1 MKPCNSPIPIVHS
14 ADPALTVEARAA
26 AELSQFLK
34 EVYPDLS
41 FPIVTAMPQAGDC
54 ILLGAR
60 ASLPI
65 LSSLVQATEVAAS
78 GSFVVKHVPQDVRT
92 VGIICGQDSRG
103 AFDGVFR
110 FLEAK
115 LGVAFY
121 FNEVVMENRVT
132 GPFDFGLWDHAERP
146 LFPVRGMNPFHAFYG
161 SPTTMDFEEWK
172 DYLARIART
181 GINWLNIHTYE
192 HYAVRQF
199 EFNGVKNF
207 VQDLTSTRHGYE
219 WDTRNVWDMR
229 QLPHGGHLFPHP
241 IHGSESSHEP
251 TFEARIAREK
261 QLYREF
267 IDYARTEFGI
277 LTYETLDVDNYARGA
292 MDQAQVMTLPETD
305 RFHVAN
311 EDGNWP
317 RGERWFPNPD
327 TAGGFAFIK
336 AQVQQIVEDRPGLA
350 GLAAFWRGQINRNAL
365 NVRPHELPADWI
377 EERQRVYDD
386 HPKSPVAWGQ
396 GCSQFVMCKVALA
409 FSRALDELGRTDMRR
424 GFGWFSTS
432 DTDGVDAI
440 RHADMFCPPR
450 LDFLSLNH
458 IQQSGIGYD
467 FENYRKVAGDTG
479 RWFLPITYL
488 QEDVSHIIGGTGV
501 WQVDEF
507 FSSKGAAM
515 GIAGSFMSHFATR
528 PTDLKQKHWSN
539 NFWSGT
545 ADESRAASERRF
557 VADILGRHQLSP
569 AAVDWAQA
577 VSQCQGFGE
586 LCCNWFYD
594 SFHGYPVC
602 GWSRTENRRLV
613 AEYDRLLEL
622 GRGIP
627 ETTLS
632 TEARQRLEYY
642 NQYFL
647 FAKRMLE
654 TSYVVNFAD
663 ADALPADPFE
673 VARLFVGAL
682 ESFPKNGHSR
692 IHAIDKGQIAE
703 VYGRFVRQV
712 LWRCKLEGVYPH
724 YGAKFGPIGNWDMAF
739 HVDAQGIARP
749 VHRCLGDGVRYVATE
764 SQSREASFA
773 DQITDSHAES
783 DDGFTFAVCGE
794 LFGDSRILPQGLY
807 DLDIYLPA
815 HLIKQPGERTVTICV
830 QDQEPVEVDLDNGG
844 QRAKVVSFR
853 DLSVTSGRLAVKFI
867 PARGPIAVSA
877 VFATLKR
884 ELPADPPQTR
894 PRAAWTFDFGPAAIP
909 AVDGSQRVSDST
921 SYQLEGLGFGWRHPV
936 GMRDHSR
943 ESATG
948 MDATGVTS
956 DVYRTFLAD
965 VLPGRYQVVIRTGDA
980 EGRQSYA
987 NVIVQGELAA
997 SNINTGRGQFREQS
1011 SEVAAPD
1018 GRIAVSFS
1026 STGQWAARWCV
1037 CSITITPIEAC

>member
-1 MKPCNSPIPIVHS
+1 MTTSQPIIPIVHS

-34 EVYPDLS
+34 AVYPAVS
-41 FPIVTAMPQAGDC
+41 FPVVTTVPQAGDC
-54 ILLGAR
+54 IVLGAR

-65 LSSLVQATEVAAS
+65 LSVLVLAAEVTEP
-78 GSFVVKHVPQDVRT
+78 GSFIVKHLPLDGRM

-132 GPFDFGLWDHAERP
+132 GPFDFRLWDHAERP

-161 SPTTMDFEEWK
+161 SPTSMDFEEWK

-207 VQDLTSTRHGYE
+207 AQDLTSTRYGHE
-219 WDTRNVWDMR
+219 WSTRNIWDMR
-229 QLPHGGHLFPHP
+229 LMPHGGHLFTHP
-241 IHGSESSHEP
+241 IHGSESSREP
-251 TFEARIAREK
+251 TFEARITREK
-261 QLYREF
+261 RLYREF
-267 IDYARTEFGI
+267 IDYARTQFGI

-317 RGERWFPNPD
+317 LGERWFPNPD
-327 TAGGFAFIK
+327 TPGGFAFIK
-336 AQVQQIVEDRPGLA
+336 AQVRQIVEDRPGLA
-350 GLAAFWRGQINRNAL
+350 GLAVNWRGQINRNAL
-365 NVRPHELPADWI
+365 NVRPHELPAAWTQ
-377 EERQRVYDD
+377 ERQRVYDD
-386 HPKSPVAWGQ
+386 HPKSPGAAWGQ
-396 GCSQFVMCKVALA
+396 SCYQFVMCKVALA

-424 GFGWFSTS
+424 GFSWWSTS

-440 RHADMFCPPR
+440 RHADLFCPPH
-450 LDFLSLNH
+450 LDFLPLNH

-515 GIAGSFMSHFATR
+515 GIAGSFMSHFTTR

-557 VADILGRHQLSP
+557 VGDILGRHQLSP
-569 AAVDWAQA
+569 AAVEWVHA
-577 VSQCQGFGE
+577 VSLCQGFGE

-622 GRGIP
+622 GKSIP
-627 ETTLS
+627 DATLS

-642 NQYFL
+642 QQYFL
-647 FAKRMLE
+647 FSKRMLE

-682 ESFPKNGHSR
+682 EAFPKHADSR

-712 LWRCKLEGVYPH
+712 LWRCKLEGLYPY
-724 YGAKFGPIGNWDMAF
+724 YGAKFGPVGNWDMGF
-739 HVDAQGIARP
+739 HVDALGVARP
-749 VHRCLGDGVRYVATE
+749 VFRCLGEGVQCVATQ
-764 SQSREASFA
+764 SQPLGASLA
-773 DQITDSHAES
+773 DHVTDSHAES
-783 DDGFTFAVCGE
+783 EVGFTYAVSGE
-794 LFGDSRILPQGLY
+794 LFGDSSSLPQGLY

-815 HLIKQPGERTVTICV
+815 HLVKQPGERIVTIRV
-830 QDQEPVEVDLDNGG
+830 QGQAPVEVDLDNNG
-844 QRAKVVSFR
+844 QRAKVISLR
-853 DLSVTSGRLAVKFI
+853 DLVVTGGRLAVEFV

-884 ELPADPPQTR
+884 ELPEKPPQTQ
-894 PRAAWTFDFGPAAIP
+894 PRSAWKFDFGPTAIAA
-909 AVDGSQRVSDST
+909 AVGAVRVSAST
-921 SYQLEGLGFGWRHPV
+921 SYHGEGLGFGWRHPV
-936 GMRDHSR
+936 GMRDLGR

-948 MDATGVTS
+948 IDATGVTS
-956 DVYRTFLAD
+956 EIYRTFLAD
-965 VLPGRYQVVIRTGDA
+965 VPQGRYRVVVRTGDA
-980 EGRQSYA
+980 GGRQSFA
-987 NVIVQGELAA
+987 NLIVQGELAA
-997 SNINTGRGQFREQS
+997 SNINTGRGQFREHS
-1011 SEVAAPD
+1011 AEVDATD
-1018 GRIAVSFS
+1018 GRISVSFS

-1037 CSITITPIEAC
+1037 VSISIISIQG